1 MLHMLG
7 SPILYCFGI
16 VCIVTVCKQTVG
28 MDERGSFKHGPQ
40 ILFQSLSSMKEGKGE
55 TFEKLFKQRNTQ
67 GSKKSKAFG
76 MV

>member
-1 MLHMLG
+1 
-7 SPILYCFGI
+7 
-16 VCIVTVCKQTVG
+16 